1 MRGYSIKTQ
10 IRQVRTKL
18 GICPQHDVIWPE
30 LTVYDHLFIYAGLKG
45 VPYKNIKQT
54 VENLIDEIGL
64 TETRFFQASLL
75 SGGQRRKL
83 CLAMAFVGGSD
94 VIFLDEPTSG
104 MDPVT
109 RRGVWDFLNANKKG
123 RTIVLT
129 THFMDE
135 GIPPSP
141 PFPRTRHFTY
151 SISLQLTSSEIVSP
165 SSRMDDC
172 AARARLSS

>member
-1 MRGYSIKTQ
+1 MLTGLIPVTSGDAFVRGYSIRGQ
-10 IRQVRTKL
+10 MRQVRTTL

-30 LTVYDHLFIYAGLKG
+30 LTVYDHLFLYAGLKG
-45 VPYKNIKQT
+45 VPYKQIKRT
-54 VENLIDEIGL
+54 VDTLIEDIGL
-64 TETRFFQASLL
+64 SEKRLFQAGAL
-75 SGGQRRKL
+75 SGGQKRKL

-135 GIPPSP
+135 GTL
-141 PFPRTRHFTY
+141 PFLLVP
-151 SISLQLTSSEIVSP
+151 
-165 SSRMDDC
+165 
-172 AARARLSS
+172 